1 MHHFWHCLLQIR
13 DFLQLI
19 LALGIFT
26 MQKVG
31 INLII
36 IIRLSHLRALVNL
49 ILLIPDIEGIN
60 VLNCVSLVD
69 CGLN

>member
-19 LALGIFT
+19 LALSIFT